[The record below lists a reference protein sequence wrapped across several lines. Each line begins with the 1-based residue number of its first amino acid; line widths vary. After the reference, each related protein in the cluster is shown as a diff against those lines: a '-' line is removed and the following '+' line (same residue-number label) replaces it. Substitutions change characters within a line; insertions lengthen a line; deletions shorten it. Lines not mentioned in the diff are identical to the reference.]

1 MKAGRKLTFSSKDF
15 CMTRNNL
22 KMHLNTAYSA
32 VTLPKNIMFA
42 LSGVGGKI
50 RLSYFYIFFGTSP
63 NRMKINSD
71 EQDKII
77 FNLNET
83 QNKPFFFSLQ
93 AQPGW
98 ID

>member
-1 MKAGRKLTFSSKDF
+1 
-15 CMTRNNL
+15 
-22 KMHLNTAYSA
+22 
-32 VTLPKNIMFA
+32 
-42 LSGVGGKI
+42 
-50 RLSYFYIFFGTSP
+50 
-63 NRMKINSD
+63 MKINSD